1 MHWTDFLR
9 PERAFAFVAKLFFGI
24 LALLIIAS
32 LIFPV
37 LGRMQFSGIDQ
48 LGVLVGLMFLSAIA
62 YLVRERRLN
71 ARPRPRNT
79 RGAERTPLLPRTLE
93 EE

>member
-1 MHWTDFLR
+1 MRWSDFLH
-9 PERAFAFVAKLFFGI
+9 PERVAQTVLRICAAG
-24 LALLIIAS
+24 LALVIIGS
-32 LIFPV
+32 V
-37 LGRMQFSGIDQ
+37 LTRALACATLPYRTG
-48 LGVLVGLMFLSAIA
+48 LWVLPGLAVLSVVA